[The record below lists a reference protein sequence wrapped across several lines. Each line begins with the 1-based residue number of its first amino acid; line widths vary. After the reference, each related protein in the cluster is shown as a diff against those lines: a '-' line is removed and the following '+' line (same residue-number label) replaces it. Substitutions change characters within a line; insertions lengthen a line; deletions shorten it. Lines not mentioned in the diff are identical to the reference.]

1 VDYKDYYQVLGV
13 AKNASEKEIKQA
25 FRKLARKF
33 HPDVNPGDRGSEQK
47 FKEINEAHE
56 VLSDPEKR
64 RKYDQLGA
72 NWKQYEQYAGPG
84 RGAQGAPGFGGF
96 RVDFEGA
103 GGGGFSDFF
112 RTFFGGGVDFEDLL
126 NQQGGGF
133 RSGREG
139 RTPRRERGG
148 SRGFGGFGFGGPAG
162 AEPGRDVSATLEV
175 TLEEAYNGTTRRLSL
190 EGPSGAETIEVRIP
204 KGVKDGS
211 KVRVQGKGE
220 KGTGTES
227 GDLYLEVKM
236 LPHSIYRREGD
247 DLYVEVPV
255 TFAEAALGAEI
266 EIPTLSGKARIKVP
280 PGSQSGR
287 AMRLKGKGM
296 PRVKGDGHGDLFAKL
311 AVVVPKELNSR
322 ELELVKELGALRSDN
337 PRAHLG
343 CA

>member
-25 FRKLARKF
+25 FRKLARKY
-33 HPDVNPGDRGSEQK
+33 HPDVNPGDRGSEAK
-47 FKEINEAHE
+47 FKEINEANE

-72 NWKQYEQYAGPG
+72 NWKQYEQYARPGGAAG
-84 RGAQGAPGFGGF
+84 RGGAPGFGGF

-103 GGGGFSDFF
+103 GAGGFSDFF
-112 RTFFGGGVDFEDLL
+112 RTFFGGGIDVEDLFG
-126 NQQGGGF
+126 QGGGGI
-133 RSGREG
+133 RGARGQGRG
-139 RTPRRERGG
+139 GRRERGAP
-148 SRGFGGFGFGGPAG
+148 RGFGGSPAPT
-162 AEPGRDVSATLEV
+162 PGRDVSATIDV

-190 EGPSGAETIEVRIP
+190 DGATGGETIDVRIP

-211 KVRVQGKGE
+211 RIRVQGKGE
-220 KGTGTES
+220 QGFGAEP

-236 LPHSIYRREGD
+236 VPHSVYRRDGD
-247 DLYVEVPV
+247 DLYVDVPV

-266 EIPTLSGKARIKVP
+266 EVPTLSGKARIKVP
-280 PGSQSGR
+280 AGSQSGR

-296 PRVKGDGHGDLFAKL
+296 PRLKGDAAGDLFAKL
-311 AVVVPKELNSR
+311 VVVVPKELNER
-322 ELELVKELGALRSDN
+322 ELELVKELGSLRGEN